1 MRYPDSGGLTAP
13 ARAKREQVRRQA
25 AQWFEQGVPAAE
37 VARRLRVSATA
48 AYGWQQRWRQG
59 GVAALTSKGAPGS
72 RCRLGEDQ
80 LRELAQALDEGPAAH
95 GFTEDQRW
103 TLARVADLIVRR
115 FRIRYTLRG
124 TANIM
129 YRLGWS
135 VQVPKHR
142 AVERDEAR
150 IAAWRKETWP
160 AGKR

>member
-25 AQWFEQGVPAAE
+25 ADWFEHGVPAAE

-59 GVAALTSKGAPGS
+59 GVAALASRGAPGS
-72 RCRLGEDQ
+72 RCRLNEERLQKLG
-80 LRELAQALDEGPAAH
+80 LALDEGPAVH
-95 GFTEDQRW
+95 GFTENQRW
-103 TLARVADLIVRR
+103 TLARVADLIARQ
-115 FRIRYTLRG
+115 FGIRYTPRG

-129 YRLGWS
+129 YRLCWS

-142 AVERDEAR
+142 AVERDEAS
-150 IAAWRKETWP
+150 IATWRKETWP